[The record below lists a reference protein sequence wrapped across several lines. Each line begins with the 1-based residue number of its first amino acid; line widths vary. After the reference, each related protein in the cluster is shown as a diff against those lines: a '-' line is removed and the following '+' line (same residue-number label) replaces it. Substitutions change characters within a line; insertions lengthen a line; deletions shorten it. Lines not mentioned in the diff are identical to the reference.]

1 MPATQLGLYGGALR
15 LLKHSRLA
23 TTLDTTPAR
32 YNLDDVYTGAKA
44 FCLEQGQWSFAS
56 VSTSIAGSA
65 SSNRGFSYRF
75 AKPTDFVR
83 LIAIS
88 ASSSYYPPHEAY
100 AEDATYWYSNEVTIY
115 VTYVSSY
122 SASATVT
129 MTIAAPGVVTWTNHE
144 LVPNDPIQF
153 STTGALPTGVT
164 AGTTYYVLSTS
175 LTANTFRFAATP
187 AGSAITTTGSQSGV
201 HTGVCISGGDL
212 SKWPESYGKV
222 VEAYLAMEVAPHL
235 SKDDTTIG
243 RANAAFEA
251 ALQLSLAKD
260 AINRTVRVLS
270 SSTES
275 IYKGALRLLGARLL
289 NNFDDRMVGRRI
301 YDANGEAGSK
311 QSPGAAPSLP
321 AYDAEMEATLRRL
334 IDEVYDDGVE
344 YMLGQGM
351 WNFGSRTVAIEAE
364 TDVEPDFGYNYTFEK
379 PSDYIRLIKIADNG
393 TMWPTLMDDAGEAY
407 LEEGDYFHANV
418 TPLYIQYVS
427 DGVTY
432 GRDTSLWPM
441 NFRKAVEAYLA
452 LEIAPHAPRMSAR
465 GLEGLR
471 SHYALMLKDA
481 RNKDAVNQASVR
493 PPPGRLVRSRA
504 GFGSNRTQRREN

>member
-23 TTLDTTPAR
+23 TTLDATPAR
-32 YNLDDVYTGAKA
+32 YNLDDVYTSAKA

-56 VSTSIAGSA
+56 VSTSIAGTA

-75 AKPTDFVR
+75 AKPVDFVR

-100 AEDATYWYSNEVTIY
+100 AEDATYWYSNETTLY
-115 VTYVSSY
+115 LTYVSSY

-144 LVPNDPIQF
+144 LVPGDPISF

-164 AGTTYYVLSTS
+164 AGTVYYVLATS
-175 LTANTFRFAATP
+175 ITADTFRFAATP
-187 AGSAITTTGSQSGV
+187 GGSAITTSGSQSGV
-201 HTGVCISGGDL
+201 HTGVCTSGGNL

-222 VEAYLAMEVAPHL
+222 VEAYLAMEIGPHL
-235 SKDDTTIG
+235 SKDDATTG
-243 RANAAFEA
+243 RVNATFEA

-270 SSTES
+270 TATES
-275 IYKGALRLLGARLL
+275 IYKGTLRLLGARLL
-289 NNFDDRMVGRRI
+289 NNFDDRMIGRRI
-301 YDANGEAGSK
+301 YDANGEPASKGS
-311 QSPGAAPSLP
+311 QGSAPSLP

-351 WNFGSRTVAIEAE
+351 WNFASRTVAIEAE

-393 TMWPTLMDDAGEAY
+393 TMWPTLSDDAGEAY
-407 LEEGDYFHANV
+407 LEEGDFFHANV
-418 TPLYIQYVS
+418 DPLYIQYVS

-432 GRDTSLWPM
+432 GRDASLWPM
-441 NFRKAVEAYLA
+441 GFRKAVEAYLA

-465 GLEGLR
+465 GLDALR
-471 SHYALMLKDA
+471 AHYAMMLKDA
-481 RNKDAVNQASVR
+481 RTKDAINQASVR
-493 PPPGRLVRSRA
+493 PPPGRFVRSRA
-504 GFGSNRTQRREN
+504 GYSGRGQRREN